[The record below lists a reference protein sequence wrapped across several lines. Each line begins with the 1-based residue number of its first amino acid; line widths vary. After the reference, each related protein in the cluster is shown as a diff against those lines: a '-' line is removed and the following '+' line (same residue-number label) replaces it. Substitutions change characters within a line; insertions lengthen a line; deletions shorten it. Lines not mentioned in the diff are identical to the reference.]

1 MTRFRSGCYHAGVLE
16 GESFLRRVGVIGD
29 VHAEDADLE
38 AVLNFL
44 REQGDL
50 DALLCTGDI
59 VDGEGDASRCCALL
73 REAGALTVRGNHD
86 RWLFEMRRYESVD
99 LSARAYL
106 AALPP
111 TRRFQT
117 PRGPLLLCH
126 GLGDNDI
133 TRWSGYPGVY
143 PDDGESALQANLPLL
158 RLLMQAQYRFVINGH
173 THRRM
178 VRTLDDL
185 TILNAGTLQWGYER
199 GFLIADFE
207 RAIARF
213 YTIAA
218 DGPEI
223 TPAEAHPLP

>member
-1 MTRFRSGCYHAGVLE
+1 MLE
-16 GESFLRRVGVIGD
+16 GESFLRRFGVIGD
-29 VHAEDADLE
+29 VHAEDAVLE
-38 AVLNFL
+38 ALLGFL

-59 VDGEGDASRCCALL
+59 VDGEGDASRCCEML
-73 REAGALTVRGNHD
+73 REAGALVVRGNHD
-86 RWLFEMRRYESVD
+86 RWLFEMGRYESVD

-106 AALPP
+106 AGLPP

-126 GLGDNDI
+126 GLGDDDM
-133 TRWSGYPGVY
+133 TGVY
-143 PDDGESALQANLPLL
+143 PDDDERALQANLPLL
-158 RLLMQAQYRFVINGH
+158 RLLKQAEHRFVINGH

-178 VRTLDDL
+178 IRTFGDL

-207 RAIARF
+207 RGCAQF
-213 YTIAA
+213 YAIAA
-218 DGPEI
+218 DAPVI
-223 TPAEAHPLP
+223 TPAEAIALP